1 MSHFWG
7 GWKYLER
14 RFSSRSASRTSKLT
28 QIKPDKHFSLRC
40 FSTEENE
47 WKCIRINSVIASLM
61 NGIILK
67 SNYSTFVKD
76 PLEQPQV
83 PREVPLWFLFSVC
96 LILGQQLV
104 ATRNKDLQRAS
115 DASAHAAIALS
126 YPLCLSSFIPARC
139 VLRFYSGI
147 KMDNG
152 RTSPL
157 LRMKHC
163 LCPAEST
170 VLTPIVACWPILC
183 QYMWLW
189 YVRNESG
196 TKRRRLIERQY
207 KEFMLFSNMLLIITL
222 FFSACG

>member
-1 MSHFWG
+1 MTSWYYLAVEWFFLSLLKLCAIDTNLKKREFDSGYVWGSFFSFTNPHFRFHTQRGIWLMSHFWG

-83 PREVPLWFLFSVC
+83 PTEVPLWFLFSVC

-115 DASAHAAIALS
+115 DASAHAPVALS

-139 VLRFYSGI
+139 VCSGF
-147 KMDNG
+147 
-152 RTSPL
+152 
-157 LRMKHC
+157 
-163 LCPAEST
+163 T
-170 VLTPIVACWPILC
+170 VA
-183 QYMWLW
+183 
-189 YVRNESG
+189 
-196 TKRRRLIERQY
+196 
-207 KEFMLFSNMLLIITL
+207 
-222 FFSACG
+222 